1 MGLKDLLEPVCNCRE
16 AEKGSLVHLVNSIK
30 NCKRLFAD
38 IAGVGVEFP
47 QETDL
52 MKTRVAINN
61 IYLTSRFRIR
71 HRQALGGFGRFDPK
85 KLD

>member
-1 MGLKDLLEPVCNCRE
+1 MIAERLKKVRSFIWLIQ
-16 AEKGSLVHLVNSIK
+16 SK
-30 NCKRLFAD
+30 NCNRLFAD
-38 IAGVGVEFP
+38 IVSADVEFP

-52 MKTRVAINN
+52 METRVAINN

>member
-1 MGLKDLLEPVCNCRE
+1 MIAERLKKVRSFIWLIQSENCN
-16 AEKGSLVHLVNSIK
+16 I
-30 NCKRLFAD
+30 LFAD
-38 IAGVGVEFP
+38 IDGVGVEFS
-47 QETDL
+47 QETDP
-52 MKTRVAINN
+52 METRVAINN